1 MLHYNDKTFYNS
13 FQVIF
18 LISDNNFLLF
28 RGNAMAIGII
38 CEFNPFHNGHKYL
51 IQKAKSLVN
60 EPVVVVMSTSFTQRG
75 EIAITDKFTR
85 AKSALL
91 GGADLVIEL
100 PVAYAVSNAEVFAKS
115 GVKILSSFSRLTHLA
130 FGCENSNIELLKQ
143 TADAHKNTAVQS
155 LVAKEMQNGSYYPKA
170 IESAVRAIYGDKTAE
185 ILATPNNVLA
195 VEYLKALPSNI
206 SPLPIRREGVE
217 HDSENTENGFASAS
231 YIREQLKQGKNIAE
245 FAPFEP
251 AELAL
256 PDNLETA
263 LLYKLRSM
271 SVHQLADL
279 PDVTEGLENRIY
291 TAVHEYN
298 SVNEI
303 LFAVKS
309 KRYTLARL
317 RRILIC
323 ALLNITK
330 EIQNTEPC
338 YARVLGF
345 TNDGAKILKSCTL
358 PVITSVKKGLSLGG
372 NTEKLLKT
380 EIFAT
385 DVFSL
390 AVNPPK
396 KCGADFTTPIIKI

>member
-1 MLHYNDKTFYNS
+1 
-13 FQVIF
+13 
-18 LISDNNFLLF
+18 
-28 RGNAMAIGII
+28 MAIGII

-60 EPVVVVMSTSFTQRG
+60 EPVAVVMSTSFTQRG
-75 EIAITDKFTR
+75 EVAVTDKFTR

-115 GVKILSSFSRLTHLA
+115 GVKILSSFSDMNYLA
-130 FGCENSNIELLKQ
+130 FGCENNNINLLKQ
-143 TADAHKNTAVQS
+143 AAQAHRNTAVQA

-170 IESAVRAIYGDKTAE
+170 IENAVREIYSNETAD
-185 ILATPNNVLA
+185 ILSTPNNVLA
-195 VEYLKALPSNI
+195 VEYLKALPNNI
-206 SPLPIRREGVE
+206 SPLPIQREGVA
-217 HDSENTENGFASAS
+217 HDSKNTANNFASAS
-231 YIREQLKQGKNIAE
+231 YIREKLKSGENIGE
-245 FAPFEP
+245 VVPYSP
-251 AELAL
+251 SELAF
-256 PDNLETA
+256 PENLETA

-271 SVHQLADL
+271 TAKEIANL

-291 TAVHEYN
+291 SAIHEYN
-298 SVNEI
+298 CVDEI

-317 RRILIC
+317 RRILVC

-330 EIQNTEPC
+330 EIQNIEPS

-345 TNDGAKILKSCTL
+345 TNEGAKILKNCNL
-358 PVITSVKKGLSLGG
+358 PVITSVKKGLSLGC
-372 NTEKLLKT
+372 NIEKLLKT

-385 DVFSL
+385 DIFSL
-390 AVNPPK
+390 ATNPPQ

>member
-1 MLHYNDKTFYNS
+1 
-13 FQVIF
+13 
-18 LISDNNFLLF
+18 
-28 RGNAMAIGII
+28 
-38 CEFNPFHNGHKYL
+38 
-51 IQKAKSLVN
+51 
-60 EPVVVVMSTSFTQRG
+60 
-75 EIAITDKFTR
+75 
-85 AKSALL
+85 
-91 GGADLVIEL
+91 
-100 PVAYAVSNAEVFAKS
+100 
-115 GVKILSSFSRLTHLA
+115 
-130 FGCENSNIELLKQ
+130 
-143 TADAHKNTAVQS
+143 
-155 LVAKEMQNGSYYPKA
+155 
-170 IESAVRAIYGDKTAE
+170 
-185 ILATPNNVLA
+185 
-195 VEYLKALPSNI
+195 
-206 SPLPIRREGVE
+206 
-217 HDSENTENGFASAS
+217 
-231 YIREQLKQGKNIAE
+231 
-245 FAPFEP
+245 
-251 AELAL
+251 
-256 PDNLETA
+256 
-263 LLYKLRSM
+263 M

-303 LFAVKS
+303 LFAIKS

>member
-1 MLHYNDKTFYNS
+1 
-13 FQVIF
+13 
-18 LISDNNFLLF
+18 
-28 RGNAMAIGII
+28 MAIGII

-60 EPVVVVMSTSFTQRG
+60 EPVAVVMSTSFTQRG

-170 IESAVRAIYGDKTAE
+170 IESAVRAIYGDKPAE

-251 AELAL
+251 TELAL

>member
-1 MLHYNDKTFYNS
+1 
-13 FQVIF
+13 
-18 LISDNNFLLF
+18 
-28 RGNAMAIGII
+28 MAIGII

-60 EPVVVVMSTSFTQRG
+60 EPVAVVMSTSFTQRG

-170 IESAVRAIYGDKTAE
+170 IESAVCAIYGDKTAK

-217 HDSENTENGFASAS
+217 HDSENAENGFASAS

-245 FAPFEP
+245 FAPF
-251 AELAL
+251 
-256 PDNLETA
+256 
-263 LLYKLRSM
+263 
-271 SVHQLADL
+271 
-279 PDVTEGLENRIY
+279 ENRIY

>member
-1 MLHYNDKTFYNS
+1 
-13 FQVIF
+13 
-18 LISDNNFLLF
+18 
-28 RGNAMAIGII
+28 
-38 CEFNPFHNGHKYL
+38 
-51 IQKAKSLVN
+51 
-60 EPVVVVMSTSFTQRG
+60 
-75 EIAITDKFTR
+75 
-85 AKSALL
+85 
-91 GGADLVIEL
+91 
-100 PVAYAVSNAEVFAKS
+100 
-115 GVKILSSFSRLTHLA
+115 
-130 FGCENSNIELLKQ
+130 
-143 TADAHKNTAVQS
+143 
-155 LVAKEMQNGSYYPKA
+155 MQNGSYYPKA

-251 AELAL
+251 TELAL

-358 PVITSVKKGLSLGG
+358 PRYNLCKKKVCHSEAIQKNYLKQKFSQQMFFHSL
-372 NTEKLLKT
+372 
-380 EIFAT
+380 
-385 DVFSL
+385 
-390 AVNPPK
+390 
-396 KCGADFTTPIIKI
+396 